1 MSDQEYLTRRKAELF
16 EQVKIARVKLEKG
29 QDLLHK
35 YEERYYKTKHEFEDI
50 DHQLAM
56 IDGRYKVYKPNYS
69 KKKTATDEE
78 LILGLSKEKILKIA
92 AILGFEVE
100 EGEE

>member
-16 EQVKIARVKLEKG
+16 EAAKVARVKLEKT
-29 QDLLHK
+29 QSLLHK
-35 YEERYYKTKHEFEDI
+35 YEERYYNIKHEFEDI

-56 IDGRYKVYKPNYS
+56 IDGRYKIHKPNYS
-69 KKKTATDEE
+69 KKKTATTEE
-78 LILGLSKEKILKIA
+78 LVLGLSKEKILKIA